1 MEDPV
6 LIDKK
11 IFPTEEIIFSHLGK
25 SKILWQSIFEY
36 IHENHPELTEQWKF
50 YNDGKRWLLKVTLKT
65 KTIFW
70 VSVMKDT
77 FIMTFYFTDKAE
89 LSIMNS
95 PISDIL
101 KEQFKTGK
109 RFNKIRGLTILFKY
123 KRDIE
128 YAKSIIRLKLN
139 TK

>member
-1 MEDPV
+1 MENRV

-36 IHENHPELTEQWKF
+36 FHENHPELIEQWKY
-50 YNDGKRWLLKVTLKT
+50 YNDGKCWLLKICKKA

-70 VSVMKDT
+70 IAVFKDT
-77 FIMTFYFTDKAE
+77 FRMTFYFTDKSEQA
-89 LSIMNS
+89 INNA
-95 PISDIL
+95 PISDEL
-101 KEQFKTGK
+101 KKQFNNGK
-109 RFNKIRGLTILFKY
+109 HYNKIRGLSIYFKY

-128 YAKSIIRLKLN
+128 YAKSLMRIKLSA
-139 TK
+139 K

>member
-1 MEDPV
+1 MENPV

-11 IFPTEEIIFSHLGK
+11 IFPSEEIIFSHLGK

-36 IHENHPELTEQWKF
+36 VHENHPELIEQWKY
-50 YNDGKRWLLKVTLKT
+50 YNDGKSWLLKVSLKT
-65 KTIFW
+65 KTVFW
-70 VSVMKDT
+70 ISVFKDA
-77 FIMTFYFTDKAE
+77 FRMTFYFTDKAE
-89 LSIMNS
+89 QAIINS
-95 PISDIL
+95 PISDML

-128 YAKSIIRLKLN
+128 YAKSLIRLKLN